1 MNYFELQKLK
11 KEMPEIGTEMHD
23 IMVKLYPICRSITGD
38 GVRKT
43 LDIISE
49 QIPLE
54 KHEIPTGTEVFDWT
68 VPKEWI
74 VIDAYI
80 ITPSGKKI
88 CDFKKNNLHLLGYSI
103 PLVVGLYIGSE
114 YEKNQCICDG
124 SM

>member
-11 KEMPEIGTEMHD
+11 KEMLEIGTEMHD

-54 KHEIPTGTEVFDWT
+54 KYEIPTGTEVFDWT
-68 VPKEWI
+68 VPKEWN
-74 VIDAYI
+74 VKDAYVKKSNGEKI
-80 ITPSGKKI
+80 I
-88 CDFKKNNLHLLGYSI
+88 DFQK
-103 PLVVGLYIGSE
+103 
-114 YEKNQCICDG
+114 
-124 SM
+124 

>member
-54 KHEIPTGTEVFDWT
+54 KHEIPTGT
-68 VPKEWI
+68 
-74 VIDAYI
+74 
-80 ITPSGKKI
+80 
-88 CDFKKNNLHLLGYSI
+88 
-103 PLVVGLYIGSE
+103 
-114 YEKNQCICDG
+114 
-124 SM
+124 